1 MRLLPKM
8 LIMAIILAILIPA
21 GVSALVT
28 YNGGEVLIDH
38 PVQDDVFATGGTV
51 TIDAP
56 VASLIAAGG
65 MVNINASVIG
75 DVIVAGG
82 TVNIGG
88 KIGGKVV
95 AAGGTVNINQE
106 VGTNAVVTGGTVTI
120 GKSARISRDALISG
134 GTVTNAGEV
143 KGNLTVRAQ
152 SFTNTGTAGNLD
164 IQLSEPRR
172 EFSRISTIFG
182 ILFTI
187 GMFILGLVLLRITP
201 THFLSVE
208 EEVRT
213 SPLLKTMVGFV
224 SIIVS
229 FIILI
234 LASITIVLLPIT
246 LILGMVYFIALILAT
261 LFVSLAF
268 GRIIFRYLK
277 KETQPLFMFIVG
289 FIVLGLIFLIP
300 VVGFII
306 LVIAESLGFGA
317 ILFTIRKDWNLI
329 RGPAQI

>member
-1 MRLLPKM
+1 M
-8 LIMAIILAILIPA
+8 LIMAVILAILLPT

-56 VASLIAAGG
+56 IASLIAAGG
-65 MVNINASVIG
+65 MVNINAPVSG

-82 TVNIGG
+82 TVNIGAN
-88 KIGGKVV
+88 IGGKVV
-95 AAGGTVNINQE
+95 AAGGTVTINQE
-106 VGTNAVVTGGTVTI
+106 VGTNAVVTGGSIII
-120 GKSARISRDALISG
+120 GKGARISRDALISG

-152 SFTNTGTAGNLD
+152 SFINTGTAGNLD
-164 IQLSEPRR
+164 VQLSEPRG
-172 EFSRISTIFG
+172 EFSRIFAIFG
-182 ILFTI
+182 VLFTI
-187 GMFILGLVLLRITP
+187 GMFILGLVLLRIAP
-201 THFLSVE
+201 AHFLSVE
-208 EEVRT
+208 GEVRT
-213 SPLLKTMVGFV
+213 ASFLKTAVGFV
-224 SIIVS
+224 SLIVS

-234 LASITIVLLPIT
+234 LASITIVLLPIA
-246 LILGMVYFIALILAT
+246 LVLWMVFFIALILAT

-277 KETQPLFMFIVG
+277 KEAQPWVMFVVG
-289 FIVLGLIFLIP
+289 FIVLSLIFLIP
-300 VVGFII
+300 IAGFIL

-317 ILFTIRKDWNLI
+317 ILFTIRKDWDLT
-329 RGPAQI
+329 RRPAQA